1 MFVDLMFVNSIPYL
15 ISVFKPLEYVTI
27 SKLQKKDMVTL
38 CNTVI
43 SHLNIVRKH
52 GIKVPLCRVDGESA
66 ISTEWFQSKISA
78 EGTILDTTGAGEAV
92 AVVER
97 KIRQIKERL
106 RGIINTIPYKLTE
119 QL

>member
-15 ISVFKPLEYVTI
+15 ISVFKPFGYVTK
-27 SKLQKKDMVTL
+27 SKLQKKDMLTL

-43 SHLNIVRKH
+43 NYLNVVRKR
-52 GIKVPLCRVDGESA
+52 GIKVPLCKVDGESA

-78 EGTILDTTGAGEAV
+78 EGAISDTTGAGDAV

-97 KIRQIKERL
+97 KIRQIKERVT
-106 RGIINTIPYKLTE
+106 GIINTIPHNN
-119 QL
+119 